1 MMSTQ
6 PIERSASRFTP
17 RVPEGSPRLI
27 LQTLVTTLQPRDAET
42 YEHSKRVTRLS
53 LRLAREL
60 SLDRVEME
68 SLALG
73 ALLHDIGKIR
83 VPDAILHKPGKLTPE
98 QWSRMRNHPLYG
110 QKILSGIEFLEGASR
125 VAAQHHEKWDGSGYP
140 WGLAGKEIDR
150 NARIFAVADA
160 YDAMTSD
167 RVYRAG
173 LTYEAAAAELNREVG
188 IHFDPKVVEAF
199 CSIPQQEWEATT
211 KALAS
216 SSPAQP
222 HGQGWDINA
231 SKALVYS
238 LAIAAVPQPERCGV
252 KPPQTTALTSQR
264 TPKSC
269 FTFWHFAQK

>member
-6 PIERSASRFTP
+6 PSKRSASRFTP

-27 LQTLVTTLQPRDAET
+27 LQTLVTTLQRRDAET
-42 YEHSKRVTRLS
+42 YEHSKRVTSFS

-150 NARIFAVADA
+150 NARIFAVVDA

-173 LTYEAAAAELNREVG
+173 LTYEAAAAELNRGVG
-188 IHFDPKVVEAF
+188 IHFDPKVVEVF
-199 CSIPQQEWEATT
+199 CSIPRQEWEETT

-216 SSPAQP
+216 
-222 HGQGWDINA
+222 
-231 SKALVYS
+231 
-238 LAIAAVPQPERCGV
+238 
-252 KPPQTTALTSQR
+252 TSHE
-264 TPKSC
+264 TPWARVGGGMS
-269 FTFWHFAQK
+269 AP

>member
-1 MMSTQ
+1 MTQ
-6 PIERSASRFTP
+6 PIKRSASSFTP
-17 RVPEGSPRLI
+17 RVPDGSPRLMLRALI
-27 LQTLVTTLQPRDAET
+27 TGLQSHDAET
-42 YEHSKRVTRLS
+42 FEHSKRVVRFS

-98 QWSRMRNHPLYG
+98 EWLRMRNHPLYG
-110 QKILSGIEFLEGASR
+110 KQILSGIEFLEGASR
-125 VAAQHHEKWDGSGYP
+125 VVVQHHEHWDGSGYP

-173 LTYEAAAAELNREVG
+173 LTYEAAAAELNQG
-188 IHFDPKVVEAF
+188 AGTHFDPKVVEAF
-199 CSIPQQEWEATT
+199 FSIPRQEWEETT

-216 SSPAQP
+216 SSPAQR
-222 HGQGWDINA
+222 HGQKGRGGMSA
-231 SKALVYS
+231 
-238 LAIAAVPQPERCGV
+238 P
-252 KPPQTTALTSQR
+252 
-264 TPKSC
+264 
-269 FTFWHFAQK
+269 